1 MIKRGQF
8 FLLAAVIISAVIISL
23 GAATN
28 KVIVNDELEDFYV
41 SSDEMRRE
49 IAAFLDYAVYEDSVN
64 DNDLE
69 EFLDL
74 LAEDMENENPNVD
87 FAFIYR
93 GAGDS
98 MLKVRNYGSRDFYV
112 NNGLIGARNRTLNT
126 IIDEHGI
133 TWSYY
138 KDENVTE
145 DSVDLESVDFFLV
158 RIDEDSEG
166 VSFPFL
172 TIPGSS
178 DYQQVIVVT
187 QKEERGDVYV
197 SIG

>member
-64 DNDLE
+64 DSDLE

-112 NNGLIGARNRTLNT
+112 NNGLIGARNRT
-126 IIDEHGI
+126 
-133 TWSYY
+133 
-138 KDENVTE
+138 
-145 DSVDLESVDFFLV
+145 
-158 RIDEDSEG
+158 
-166 VSFPFL
+166 
-172 TIPGSS
+172 
-178 DYQQVIVVT
+178 
-187 QKEERGDVYV
+187 
-197 SIG
+197 